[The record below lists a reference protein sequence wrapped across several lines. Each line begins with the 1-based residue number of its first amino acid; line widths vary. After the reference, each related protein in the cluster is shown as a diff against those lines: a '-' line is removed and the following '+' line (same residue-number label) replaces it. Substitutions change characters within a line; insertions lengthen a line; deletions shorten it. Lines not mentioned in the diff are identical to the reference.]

1 MSPDPIRRVEH
12 YQVAII
18 GGGIAGLT
26 LALAFERL
34 GIKYVLLEARD
45 SLTPDEGASIGLL
58 PNGLRI
64 LDQLGLL
71 EEIERNTA
79 PLKNWRHLD
88 GDGKVLSSVNALGFY
103 PSK

>member
-1 MSPDPIRRVEH
+1 MSPAVTSPH
-12 YQVAII
+12 YPLAIV

-26 LALAFERL
+26 LALALEKQGVNYILF
-34 GIKYVLLEARD
+34 EARD
-45 SLTPDEGASIGLL
+45 SLFPDEGASIGLL

-71 EEIERNTA
+71 DEIEKHTL
-79 PLKNWRHLD
+79 PLQRWRHMDSEGRLLCET
-88 GDGKVLSSVNALGFY
+88 KALGYY

>member
-1 MSPDPIRRVEH
+1 MSLPISRH

-26 LALAFERL
+26 LALILERAK
-34 GIKYVLLEARD
+34 ISFVLWEAH
-45 SLTPDEGASIGLL
+45 ASITPEIGAGVGLL

-71 EEIERNTA
+71 EKVESQTA
-79 PLKNWRHLD
+79 SLQTWYHISGD
-88 GDGKVLSSVNALGFY
+88 GDIISVVDTHKY
-103 PSK
+103 YRYT

>member
-1 MSPDPIRRVEH
+1 MSPGQIQKVEH

-26 LALAFERL
+26 LALAFERV
-34 GIKYVLLEARD
+34 GIKYILLEARD
-45 SLTPDEGASIGLL
+45 SLTPNEGASIGLL

-71 EEIERNTA
+71 EEIERHTA
-79 PLKNWRHLD
+79 PLKTWRHLD
-88 GDGKVLSSVNALGFY
+88 GDGKILSSINALGCY
-103 PSK
+103 PLK